1 MSVLYLVAVQAI
13 YNFAPRLRGIHS
25 CVQFRD
31 ALCKRELGAAKYGAQ
46 VSHAK
51 QTLILDSLDLCLFRT
66 SKNCFSP
73 TFKVLSILT
82 SSFSN

>member
-31 ALCKRELGAAKYGAQ
+31 ALCKRELGAAKYGVR
-46 VSHAK
+46 VSHA
-51 QTLILDSLDLCLFRT
+51 
-66 SKNCFSP
+66 SK
-73 TFKVLSILT
+73 L
-82 SSFSN
+82 